1 MSIISVKT
9 FMIRS
14 CADIQNTF
22 YDHHLV
28 LFALP
33 QKCSDFQFSFY
44 SLYKA
49 IKIITVS
56 VST

>member
-44 SLYKA
+44 SLLA
-49 IKIITVS
+49 EVPG
-56 VST
+56 VARDQM